1 MTAAAFALLLVA
13 GVPIA
18 FVLIGATFV
27 FMAMDGNFRLLSS
40 LPQVMFSS
48 LEVFDLLAIPLFI
61 LLGELM
67 NEAGVTKRLITAA
80 RLWLAGVRNALAYV
94 CLVANLML
102 ASIMGSATAQI
113 AVMSRV
119 MVPEMERDG
128 YDPAFA
134 TAITATGG
142 LLGPVIPPSM
152 IFIIYGV
159 IAQVSVAEMFLAGIL
174 PGLVMFAALA
184 VLIQWMAPR
193 HHLMRRQD
201 GDAADEAEPAPRS
214 LGAAGASPPPVNLA
228 RLTAEALAA
237 LMVPGIIV
245 LGISFGVVTPTESAA
260 LALAAALFL
269 GIVVYR
275 DLTFAAIP
283 RVLERTALN
292 SGLVLFLIAA
302 AKVFGWVLTFNQVPQ
317 DIARLLEGMTTDPT
331 VFLLLV
337 FVFLVLVG
345 AVLDGIAALIILVP
359 IFLPI
364 ATQSY
369 GIDPIQF
376 GVVICITLTIGLL
389 TPPVGAGLYIA
400 CAITK
405 VSVVRLTRAILP
417 FLAVVLATVLL
428 LILFPFLTGALR

>member
-1 MTAAAFALLLVA
+1 MTGLAFVALLLA
-13 GVPIA
+13 GVPVA

-27 FMAMDGNFRLLSS
+27 FMAAEGNFRLLAS

-67 NEAGVTKRLITAA
+67 NEAGVTRRLVSAA
-80 RLWLAGVRNALAYV
+80 RLWLAGARNALAYV
-94 CLVANLML
+94 CLLANLML
-102 ASIMGSATAQI
+102 SSIMGSATAQI

-134 TAITATGG
+134 TAITAAGG

-159 IAQVSVAEMFLAGIL
+159 IAQVSVAQMFLAGIL
-174 PGLVMFAALA
+174 PGLLLFALLA
-184 VLIQWMAPR
+184 VLIRVMAPR
-193 HHLMRRQD
+193 RTVE
-201 GDAADEAEPAPRS
+201 AAPT
-214 LGAAGASPPPVNLA
+214 PP
-228 RLTAEALAA
+228 AEADRSAVRVGLEAAAA
-237 LMVPGIIV
+237 LAVPGIIV
-245 LGISFGVVTPTESAA
+245 AGISLGVVTPTESAA
-260 LALAAALFL
+260 LALAVAVLLGAL
-269 GIVVYR
+269 VYR

-292 SGLVLFLIAA
+292 SGMVLFLIAA

-317 DIARLLEGMTTDPT
+317 DIARLLEALTSDPT
-331 VFLLLV
+331 VFLFLV
-337 FVFLVLVG
+337 FVFLLLVG
-345 AVLDGIAALIILVP
+345 TILDGIAALIILVP

-364 ATQSY
+364 ATGSY

-376 GVVICITLTIGLL
+376 GVIVSITLTIGLL

-400 CAITK
+400 VAITG
-405 VSVVRLTRAILP
+405 VPFLALVRAILP
-417 FLAVVLATVLL
+417 FLVVVVAVVAAI
-428 LILFPFLTGALR
+428 ILVPPLTGLLR